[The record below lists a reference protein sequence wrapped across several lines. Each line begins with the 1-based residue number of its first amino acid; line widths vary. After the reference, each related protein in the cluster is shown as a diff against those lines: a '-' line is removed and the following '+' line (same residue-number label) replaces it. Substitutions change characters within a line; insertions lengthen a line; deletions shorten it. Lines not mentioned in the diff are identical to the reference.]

1 MKKLRIL
8 SMLLVAVMLGSVAC
22 TRKATQ
28 SDKTQQTELKV
39 VSYNVRM
46 SMAADADGNNR
57 WENRKEASIKM
68 VNEQNPLVMG
78 LQEAC
83 PDQIEYLD
91 SNLNVYKHIGVGR
104 DDGKLL
110 GEMMAIYYDTTRV
123 ELLKSGTF
131 WLSETPDSVSFGWD
145 AACRRTCTW
154 GVFALNGTDKHFSY
168 FNTHLD
174 HMGQE
179 ARKNSITLIVSKIK
193 ELAPADAPVFLTA
206 DFNSYTD
213 NPIFNPLKAA
223 MSDAR
228 KACED
233 TDTAATYNGFGK
245 IEGNPATN
253 NLNDVVIDHI
263 FFKGVTPVK
272 FEVLDGDYGVPYISD
287 HYPIVFTF
295 RFND

>member
-1 MKKLRIL
+1 MRFL
-8 SMLLVAVMLGSVAC
+8 
-22 TRKATQ
+22 
-28 SDKTQQTELKV
+28 
-39 VSYNVRM
+39 
-46 SMAADADGNNR
+46 
-57 WENRKEASIKM
+57 
-68 VNEQNPLVMG
+68 
-78 LQEAC
+78 
-83 PDQIEYLD
+83 
-91 SNLNVYKHIGVGR
+91 
-104 DDGKLL
+104 
-110 GEMMAIYYDTTRV
+110 
-123 ELLKSGTF
+123 
-131 WLSETPDSVSFGWD
+131 
-145 AACRRTCTW
+145 
-154 GVFALNGTDKHFSY
+154 FALNGTDKHFSY

-287 HYPIVFTF
+287 HYPTVFTF